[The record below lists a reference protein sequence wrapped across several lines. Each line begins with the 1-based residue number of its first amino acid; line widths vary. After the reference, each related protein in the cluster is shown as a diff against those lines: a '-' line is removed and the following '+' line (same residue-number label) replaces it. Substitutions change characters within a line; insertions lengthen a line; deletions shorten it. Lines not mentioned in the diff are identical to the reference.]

1 MGHDRIGLCN
11 DPIHNLEPV
20 PILYVE
26 LRFNERIP
34 LVLPFE
40 FPQYLNV
47 LWQRSEEG
55 LQESVDHIRCVNNM
69 GTEADDNRLS
79 SIEPFFE
86 VRVGLGKW
94 DRIESYRPKA
104 VKIRRHDTGVIGFWD
119 AAAEYVDIVV
129 KFRLE
134 RRAPL

>member
-1 MGHDRIGLCN
+1 
-11 DPIHNLEPV
+11 
-20 PILYVE
+20 
-26 LRFNERIP
+26 
-34 LVLPFE
+34 
-40 FPQYLNV
+40 
-47 LWQRSEEG
+47 
-55 LQESVDHIRCVNNM
+55 M
-69 GTEADDNRLS
+69 GTEADDDCLS

-94 DRIESYRPKA
+94 DRIESYWSKA
-104 VKIRRHDTGVIGFWD
+104 VKIRWQDTGVIGFWG